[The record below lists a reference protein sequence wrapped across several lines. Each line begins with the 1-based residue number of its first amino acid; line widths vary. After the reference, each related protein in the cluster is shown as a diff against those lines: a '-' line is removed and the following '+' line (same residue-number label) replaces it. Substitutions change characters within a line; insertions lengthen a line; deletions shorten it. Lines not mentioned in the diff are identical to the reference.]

1 LLMCQRHNGEAGVRR
16 CGGSGAVWMPGDA
29 AGLAVA
35 RGPRNGVGRVANIP
49 PLSPAHRVPVR
60 RADG

>member
-1 LLMCQRHNGEAGVRR
+1 LLMCQRHNGEGVRR
-16 CGGSGAVWMPGDA
+16 CGGSRAVWMPGDA

-35 RGPRNGVGRVANIP
+35 RGPRTGVRRVANIP
-49 PLSPAHRVPVR
+49 PPGPAHRVPVR